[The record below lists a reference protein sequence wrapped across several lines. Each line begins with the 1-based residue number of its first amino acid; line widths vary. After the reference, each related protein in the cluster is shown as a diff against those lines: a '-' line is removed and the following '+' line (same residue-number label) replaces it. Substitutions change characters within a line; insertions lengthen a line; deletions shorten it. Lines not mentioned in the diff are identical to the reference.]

1 MVDSKA
7 KPIGIAV
14 DWGEII
20 DVEVNGNCARLVLA
34 WP

>member
-1 MVDSKA
+1 MVDTKA
-7 KPIGIAV
+7 KPIGIAI

-20 DVEVNGNCARLVLA
+20 DVEVNRDGPGFVLA